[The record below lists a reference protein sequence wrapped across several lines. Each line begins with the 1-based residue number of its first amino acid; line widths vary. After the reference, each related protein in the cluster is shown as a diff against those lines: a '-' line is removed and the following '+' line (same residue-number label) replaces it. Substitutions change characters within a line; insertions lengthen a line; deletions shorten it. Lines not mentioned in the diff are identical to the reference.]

1 MYQNLSNVII
11 DINKLWDKWEVS
23 FEFWRSTSSQ
33 IDINKL
39 LSYLSPTSTPF
50 LFLHRILPQP
60 RFFFFLA
67 FFPNPSYFFFL
78 SLPLMKIQDISSMNN
93 DGLMKKTD
101 QEIEEEREREN
112 VSEAVNEFS
121 RSSITLDIIIG
132 DTKQEIDSEKTRRE
146 NVSETDKECESQ
158 GDRLALTLRPPG
170 YSPCQDSPVKEP
182 SPRSWPRSWSWPR
195 PLFQTPPTQFLPTTS
210 PPLFIPDLFPSEPAR
225 QRTNPYPS
233 ESLTPAESIP
243 PPPPLPLPTG
253 QTSRQSRSRPL
264 VWPNG
269 KTEVIPAPYVWATT
283 RRATVHRLD
292 YLVSRQISIISGQV
306 QCKRCE
312 RSFEMQYDLL
322 EKFNEIGSFIA
333 QNKILMRDRAPDNW
347 KSPTLPNCT
356 YCGAENSVKP
366 CISAKKRSINWLFLL
381 LGQMI
386 GCCTLEQ
393 LKYFCKHTKNHRT
406 ACKDRV
412 LYLTYLDLCKQL
424 DPSGPF
430 SLRWEIHQQP
440 LYTITSIF
448 FFFFSSFHL

>member
-1 MYQNLSNVII
+1 
-11 DINKLWDKWEVS
+11 
-23 FEFWRSTSSQ
+23 
-33 IDINKL
+33 
-39 LSYLSPTSTPF
+39 
-50 LFLHRILPQP
+50 
-60 RFFFFLA
+60 
-67 FFPNPSYFFFL
+67 
-78 SLPLMKIQDISSMNN
+78 MKIQDISSMNN

-112 VSEAVNEFS
+112 VSEAVNELS
-121 RSSITLDIIIG
+121 RSSITLDIIM
-132 DTKQEIDSEKTRRE
+132 
-146 NVSETDKECESQ
+146 ETQSKKS
-158 GDRLALTLRPPG
+158 T
-170 YSPCQDSPVKEP
+170 DSPVKEP
-182 SPRSWPRSWSWPR
+182 SPRSWPR
-195 PLFQTPPTQFLPTTS
+195 PLFQTQPTRFLPTTS

-356 YCGAENSVKP
+356 YCGQK
-366 CISAKKRSINWLFLL
+366 
-381 LGQMI
+381 
-386 GCCTLEQ
+386 
-393 LKYFCKHTKNHRT
+393 T
-406 ACKDRV
+406 A
-412 LYLTYLDLCKQL
+412 
-424 DPSGPF
+424 
-430 SLRWEIHQQP
+430 
-440 LYTITSIF
+440 
-448 FFFFSSFHL
+448 